1 MSTAGR
7 ATYQAAKGSARSS
20 TINTQKFSARD
31 QTAHTK
37 LKYRQVG
44 QSSKEE
50 LKNKNLKDD
59 LEGRE
64 HKYLLSNNKETK
76 WMVKEEEK
84 KVDVKTIL
92 SEKPQIN
99 FEDVQ
104 QKYDDA
110 DIDVNDSD
118 DESESDKDDDT
129 KSDNDK
135 KKNKEDSEDD
145 DEFGSSR

>member
-20 TINTQKFSARD
+20 TINTQKVSGRD

-37 LKYRQVG
+37 LKYRQIG
-44 QSSKEE
+44 QSSKDE

-84 KVDVKTIL
+84 KVDVNTIL
-92 SEKPQIN
+92 SEKPKIN
-99 FEDVQ
+99 FEEVQ
-104 QKYDDA
+104 KKYDDA

-118 DESESDKDDDT
+118 EESESEKDDDT
-129 KSDNDK
+129 KSDNDN
-135 KKNKEDSEDD
+135 KNRKGDD
-145 DEFGSSR
+145 DSSR